1 MNYNG
6 AEIDELILKELNEH
20 LKALITL
27 SMENKRDLD
36 YVKYNLEYIKFK
48 LDELENKTKE
58 TNLINFKEAPKN
70 LNNKKNWKWDIN
82 PSFLALSDR
91 DK

>member
-1 MNYNG
+1 VKQYNG

-27 SMENKRDLD
+27 CIENKRDLD
-36 YVKYNLEYIKFK
+36 YVKYNLDYIKFK
-48 LDELENKTKE
+48 LDDLENKP
-58 TNLINFKEAPKN
+58 EAPKN
-70 LNNKKNWKWDIN
+70 LINKKNWNWVIN
-82 PSFLALSDR
+82 PSFDALSDR